1 MLSVLINAYA
11 CSSGMGSE
19 PGMAWNW
26 CVNLA
31 KYCELYI
38 ITEGEFRKRIERA
51 VSGLPQGKNM
61 HFYYNPVSE
70 EVRRMCWNQGDWRF
84 YKHYRSWQWRTY
96 EMANEIIAVKHID
109 ILHQLNMIGFREPG
123 YLWKIEDIPLVWGP
137 VDAKET
143 FPIEY
148 LTGANWKTRLFMR
161 LKNAITIWQLRNDK
175 RVACMV
181 KRSSVILSASSNS
194 QYSFRKYFSIESPL
208 MNETGCYVKNEEVVE
223 KQKDKS
229 TFDLLWVG
237 KMDFRK
243 QFELAMR
250 SMAMA
255 YHADLRL
262 HVVGSGDV
270 SCYQKVAEELGVM
283 NNCIWH
289 GSVSHEAV
297 QILMQQSD
305 LFFFTSVAEGT
316 PHVVLEAI
324 GNSLPVLCFDTC
336 GHGDSVD
343 DKVGIKIP
351 LTNPE
356 RSVKDFAEKIEYLYA
371 HRHVLKRM
379 SDNCRERQRELSWDN
394 KAKMMVEIYNQIVKN
409 ETA

>member
-1 MLSVLINAYA
+1 
-11 CSSGMGSE
+11 
-19 PGMAWNW
+19 
-26 CVNLA
+26 
-31 KYCELYI
+31 
-38 ITEGEFRKRIERA
+38 
-51 VSGLPQGKNM
+51 
-61 HFYYNPVSE
+61 
-70 EVRRMCWNQGDWRF
+70 
-84 YKHYRSWQWRTY
+84 
-96 EMANEIIAVKHID
+96 
-109 ILHQLNMIGFREPG
+109 MIGFREPG
-123 YLWKIEDIPLVWGP
+123 YLRKIEGVPLVWGP
-137 VDAKET
+137 VDAKEK
-143 FPIEY
+143 FPVEY
-148 LTGANWKTRLFMR
+148 LNGAGLKTNIFIR
-161 LKNAITIWQLRNDK
+161 LKNAITSWQLRYNR
-175 RVACMV
+175 RVRRMV
-181 KRSSVILSASSNS
+181 RRSSVVLSASSNS
-194 QYSFRKYFSIESPL
+194 QCSFRKYFSIESPL

-283 NNCIWH
+283 NNCIWY
-289 GSVSHEAV
+289 GSVSHEEV

-336 GHGDSVD
+336 GHGDSVN

-356 RSVKDFAEKIEYLYA
+356 QSVKDFAKKIEYLYV
-371 HRHVLKRM
+371 HRDVLKRM

-394 KAKMMVEIYNQIVKN
+394 KAKMMVEIYNQIIKN